1 MDKTSRAS
9 SFRLLA
15 LTALV
20 AVTIAPAIRSHG
32 ADPSSDSQKAG
43 ADRASPTPAVLAQG
57 RCVWVGN
64 GWRCV

>member
-1 MDKTSRAS
+1 
-9 SFRLLA
+9 